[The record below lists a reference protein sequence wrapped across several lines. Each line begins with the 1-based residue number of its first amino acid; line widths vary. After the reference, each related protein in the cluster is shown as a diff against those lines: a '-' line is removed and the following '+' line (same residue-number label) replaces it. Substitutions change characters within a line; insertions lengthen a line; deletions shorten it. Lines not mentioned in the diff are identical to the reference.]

1 MKKISLLLTTL
12 LLFVFPSYAFSGL
25 GLGVR
30 TGVVKN
36 YENPKLGNFI
46 KDMDMLGAHM
56 KIGALSIIDLEISG
70 EYCWKTRDGAY
81 VITTYFYPLDE
92 NPSSGDTVTLK
103 FKVEDYSVN
112 ATAKCVLPTGTVRP
126 YVGVG
131 GGMHFL
137 RYKYTIPDEDAKAQ
151 TETKPSYHFCV
162 GVLLNVPVIPLDIFA
177 EGRYSSIQ
185 TEKKATTFFTWMLG
199 ATLNLP

>member
-1 MKKISLLLTTL
+1 MKKFFLFLAVFFLL
-12 LLFVFPSYAFSGL
+12 VSQSYALTGL

-30 TGVVKN
+30 AGVVSN
-36 YENPKLGNFI
+36 YDNPKLGNLI

-56 KIGALSIIDLEISG
+56 KIGALPIIDLEVSG
-70 EYCWKTRDGAY
+70 EYCWKTEEG
-81 VITTYFYPLDE
+81 VFTLTNFYPLGE
-92 NPSSGDTVTLK
+92 NPSGGDTLVAAK
-103 FKVEDYSVN
+103 FKIEDYSVN

-126 YVGVG
+126 YIGVG
-131 GGMHFL
+131 GGVHFL
-137 RYKYTIPDEDAKAQ
+137 RYKRIEYEITATR
-151 TETKPSYHFCV
+151 TETKPSYHFCA

-185 TEKKATTFFTWMLG
+185 TEKKATMFFTWMLG